1 MEKANRTSKRLWI
14 AEVKYKMAL
23 REITGAA
30 LSAATGYS
38 LNYIYRAT
46 GGTCDSP
53 KLVKAI
59 SDYLG
64 IEPYVE

>member
-1 MEKANRTSKRLWI
+1 MKSKRTWR

-30 LSAATGYS
+30 IAAATGYTV
-38 LNYIYRAT
+38 NYIYGAL
-46 GGTCDSP
+46 GGTVTSR
-53 KLVKAI
+53 KLVTAI

-64 IEPYVE
+64 IEPYDE

>member
-1 MEKANRTSKRLWI
+1 MKKSKRTWR

-30 LSAATGYS
+30 IAAETGYTI
-38 LNYIYRAT
+38 NYVYHAL
-46 GGTCDSP
+46 GGGHTSR

-64 IEPYVE
+64 IEPYDE